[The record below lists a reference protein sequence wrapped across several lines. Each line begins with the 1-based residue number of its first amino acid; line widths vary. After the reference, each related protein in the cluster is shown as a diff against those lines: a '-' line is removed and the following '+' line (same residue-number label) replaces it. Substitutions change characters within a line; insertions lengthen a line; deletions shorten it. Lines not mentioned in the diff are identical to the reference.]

1 MKTNR
6 ITSLPQYGVLEISGP
21 DAPSFL
27 QGQVTCHIEEL
38 PVNRVQLGGH
48 CNIKGRLQSLF
59 FIVSLPEQEI
69 PTFYLIMPREM
80 IPYALKSFKKYA
92 LFSKV
97 NFIDQSD
104 TLRIKG
110 VFGDFSG
117 ENTPHWQWLG
127 MPLRWISFY
136 DINQEKLPD
145 LSQEWDLADTEMG
158 LPMVYAETIDKFLPH
173 HLNCV
178 EWEGVSFNKG
188 CYLGQE
194 IVARMHYKGNIKKH
208 LYKKRVPLS
217 VPLKPGI
224 EFENGIIVRSIP
236 FENNQ
241 LILTVMDDS
250 TAEINGYLPSKNA

>member
-6 ITSLPQYGVLEISGP
+6 ITSLPQYGVLAISGQ

-38 PVNRVQLGGH
+38 PINRVQLGGH

-59 FIVSLPEQEI
+59 YIVSLPEQET

-80 IPYALKSFKKYA
+80 ISYAIKSFKKYA

-97 NFIDQSD
+97 SFIDRSD
-104 TLRIKG
+104 TVQLKG
-110 VFGDFSG
+110 TFGDFS
-117 ENTPHWQWLG
+117 ENTPYWQWPG
-127 MPLRWISFY
+127 MPLRWISFC
-136 DINQEKLPD
+136 DTKETLPD
-145 LSQEWDLADTEMG
+145 LSQEWDVADVEMG

-173 HLNCV
+173 HLNFV
-178 EWEGVSFNKG
+178 DWEGVSFNKG

-208 LYKKRVPLS
+208 LYKKRVPLLP
-217 VPLKPGI
+217 PLQAGM
-224 EFENGIIVRSIP
+224 EYENGIIVRSIP
-236 FENNQ
+236 FENHQ
-241 LILTVMDDS
+241 LILAVMDDS
-250 TAEINGYLPSKNA
+250 TAENTGYVPSKNK